1 MVYIEINIV
10 AYLYVHI
17 MKLFTNI
24 VIICK
29 SAYSLKVNYMFANY
43 IL

>member
-1 MVYIEINIV
+1 MVYIEINV
-10 AYLYVHI
+10 AAYLYI

-29 SAYSLKVNYMFANY
+29 SAYSLKANYMFVNY
-43 IL
+43 TL

>member
-1 MVYIEINIV
+1 MVYIEINV
-10 AYLYVHI
+10 AAYLYVHI

-29 SAYSLKVNYMFANY
+29 SAYSLKANYMFVNY
-43 IL
+43 TL